1 MIKLAIF
8 DLDGT
13 LLNTIADLGESTNH
27 ALRTLGF
34 PIHTLDKYNFFVGNG
49 IDVLFERAL
58 PEGAKTKENVA
69 AMRNEFIAY
78 YQANITNKTT
88 IYEGINE
95 LLNYVHE
102 SGIALAVASNKYQAG
117 TTALV
122 DHFFGQF
129 PFVAVLGQ
137 RAGIPTKPNPQ
148 IIDDVL
154 SVHSVQRDEVL
165 YIGDSGVDMQTAKN
179 AQLISCGVTWGFRP
193 LDELQQFDPMHIV
206 NHPSEIVDVIKQYND

>member
-58 PEGAKTKENVA
+58 PDGYKTVENIA
-69 AMRNEFIAY
+69 LMRKEFIAY
-78 YQANITNKTT
+78 YQVNLTQKTT
-88 IYEGINE
+88 VYEGISE
-95 LLNYVHE
+95 LLTFINNE
-102 SGIALAVASNKYQAG
+102 GIALAVASNKYQAG
-117 TTALV
+117 TSTLV
-122 DHFFGQF
+122 ESFFSQY

-137 RAGIPTKPNPQ
+137 REGIPTKPNPQ

-154 SVHSVQRDEVL
+154 GYINVNRDEVL
-165 YIGDSGVDMQTAKN
+165 YIGDSGVDMQTANN

-193 LDELQQFDPMHIV
+193 QDELEKYSPRYIV
-206 NHPSEIVDVIKQYND
+206 HHPLEIIDIIKQHNS